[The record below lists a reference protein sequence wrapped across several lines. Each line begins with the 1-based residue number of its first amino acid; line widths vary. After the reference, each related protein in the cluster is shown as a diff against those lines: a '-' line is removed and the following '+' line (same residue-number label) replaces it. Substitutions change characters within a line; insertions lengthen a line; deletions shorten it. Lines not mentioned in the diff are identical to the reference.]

1 MSNINTSENTINLID
16 KALELDEVK
25 SFYEDY
31 KSKKNPLSKN
41 GLTAKEEQTLFNY
54 DKKNRNYH
62 KEFLMKS
69 ISISSM
75 FVKNA
80 TDKEDYLI
88 KSFVD
93 NMDLLIANCTLQ
105 IHLDNAVKKED
116 GKTDNSL
123 LDKVYIALGQRQPKS
138 KELKKAKE
146 RDLIHGNTRK
156 AFRDIYNFFIFPN
169 KDLVLFKSKNIEYKI
184 SDVSD
189 YLEIDCS
196 IEGLKDFISNKSIS
210 NEEYL
215 MKVIRKSFFDLEV
228 IIKLEED
235 ANKPNEDE
243 EDNNSNEDEEDNSN
257 EDEEED
263 NSLDLN
269 ELTISKSFK
278 DVYEVLHNL
287 EIKDEEGNIKPF
299 DFLSFIKW
307 LETDECQKLEDKLLG
322 SINDLKKFKPY
333 SI

>member
-1 MSNINTSENTINLID
+1 MSNINTNENTINLIN
-16 KALELDEVK
+16 KALELEEVN
-25 SFYEDY
+25 SFYEDF

-54 DKKNRNYH
+54 DKNNRNYH

-123 LDKVYIALGQRQPKS
+123 LDKVYIALGQRKPKS
-138 KELKKAKE
+138 NELKKAKE

-156 AFRDIYNFFIFPN
+156 AFRDIYNFFICPN
-169 KDLVLFKSKNIEYKI
+169 KDLVLFKSKNMEYKI

-189 YLEIDCS
+189 YLQIDCS

-215 MKVIRKSFFDLEV
+215 MKLIRKNFFELDK
-228 IIKLEED
+228 IIKLED
-235 ANKPNEDE
+235 NNSNDGNNEDE
-243 EDNNSNEDEEDNSN
+243 EDNNSNEDEEDNSLN
-257 EDEEED
+257 LDEL
-263 NSLDLN
+263 NS
-269 ELTISKSFK
+269 SKSFIE
-278 DVYEVLHNL
+278 VYTVLHNL
-287 EIKDEEGNIKPF
+287 KIDNKPF
-299 DFLSFIKW
+299 DFTNFIEWIASK
-307 LETDECQKLEDKLLG
+307 ECQKLEDKLLN
-322 SINDLKKFKPY
+322 SESDLQKASK
-333 SI
+333 

>member
-1 MSNINTSENTINLID
+1 MSNINTNENTINLIN
-16 KALELDEVK
+16 KALELEEVN
-25 SFYEDY
+25 SFYEDF

-54 DKKNRNYH
+54 DKNNRNYH

-123 LDKVYIALGQRQPKS
+123 LDKVYIALGQRKPKS
-138 KELKKAKE
+138 NELKKAKE

-156 AFRDIYNFFIFPN
+156 AFRDIYNFFICPN
-169 KDLVLFKSKNIEYKI
+169 KDLVLFKSKNMEYKI

-189 YLEIDCS
+189 YLQIDCS
-196 IEGLKDFISNKSIS
+196 IDGLKDFISNKSIS

-215 MKVIRKSFFDLEV
+215 MKLIRKNFFELDK
-228 IIKLEED
+228 IIKLED
-235 ANKPNEDE
+235 NNSNDGNNEDE
-243 EDNNSNEDEEDNSN
+243 EDNNSNEDEEDNSLN
-257 EDEEED
+257 LDEL
-263 NSLDLN
+263 NS
-269 ELTISKSFK
+269 SKSFIE
-278 DVYEVLHNL
+278 VYTVLHNL
-287 EIKDEEGNIKPF
+287 KIDNKPF
-299 DFLSFIKW
+299 DFTNFIEWIASK
-307 LETDECQKLEDKLLG
+307 ECQKLEDKLLN
-322 SINDLKKFKPY
+322 SESDLQKASK
-333 SI
+333 